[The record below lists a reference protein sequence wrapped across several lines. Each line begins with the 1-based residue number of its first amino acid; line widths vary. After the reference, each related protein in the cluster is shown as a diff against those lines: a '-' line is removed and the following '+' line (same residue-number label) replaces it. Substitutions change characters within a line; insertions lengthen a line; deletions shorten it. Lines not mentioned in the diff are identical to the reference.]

1 MEGIPVEESKSKG
14 YRGDG
19 REPHGNLKAKGKPV
33 SGDQALSV
41 GMGKPVCKGWIAVQ
55 VSW

>member
-41 GMGKPVCKGWIAVQ
+41 GMGKPVCKGWIAV
-55 VSW
+55 